1 VFTGL
6 RGRGF
11 GRIDVRSDDKGEVL
25 QLLEINPNCGIFYPP
40 GAFGSADEILAASGP
55 RGHEEF
61 LERLISCALKA
72 HRAKMP
78 LYRPVY
84 SKTRG
89 FGLFA
94 LRDIEQG
101 EVVQVEP

>member
-1 VFTGL
+1 M
-6 RGRGF
+6 
-11 GRIDVRSDDKGEVL
+11 SSYVL
-25 QLLEINPNCGIFYPP
+25 ISHPP
-40 GAFGSADEILAASGP
+40 GAFGSAGKKTGKKISAASGP

-61 LERLISCALKA
+61 LERLLACALKA
-72 HRAKMP
+72 HRAKTA

-84 SKTRG
+84 SKARG

-101 EVVQVEP
+101 EVVQVAP

>member
-1 VFTGL
+1 MYVLIRAYLFAPAWPAL
-6 RGRGF
+6 RGKKKRGKK
-11 GRIDVRSDDKGEVL
+11 I
-25 QLLEINPNCGIFYPP
+25 
-40 GAFGSADEILAASGP
+40 AAASGP

-61 LERLISCALKA
+61 LERLLACALKA
-72 HRAKMP
+72 HRAKMA
-78 LYRPVY
+78 LYLPVY
-84 SKTRG
+84 SKARG